1 MKNYRGKIHTYIMP
15 AISAPA
21 PPVSVCFSW
30 QRVFVQWVVAV
41 GLMFVLLSGKE
52 GWGRVFR
59 VLISY
64 NYYELNHLV

>member
-41 GLMFVLLSGKE
+41 GLMFVLLSGK
-52 GWGRVFR
+52 GGVGFSGSSFH
-59 VLISY
+59 ITT
-64 NYYELNHLV
+64 LN

>member
-1 MKNYRGKIHTYIMP
+1 MKNYRGKIHTYIHNASNFRP
-15 AISAPA
+15 G
-21 PPVSVCFSW
+21 PPCFSLFLLAKG
-30 QRVFVQWVVAV
+30 VCSVGCVAV

-64 NYYELNHLV
+64 NYYELTI